1 MNVTRIVG
9 ILLIVAGVL
18 GLVYRSFSYAK
29 ESHTAT
35 IGPIQFSMSD
45 KERIEVPVWASVA
58 VIVVG
63 AGLLLAGG
71 KK

>member
-1 MNVTRIVG
+1 MTVTRIAG

-18 GLVYRSFSYAK
+18 GLVYRSFSYTK
-29 ESHTAT
+29 ESHTTT

-45 KERIEVPVWASVA
+45 KERVEVPVWASVA
-58 VIVVG
+58 AIAVG
-63 AGLLLAGG
+63 AGLLLVGG